1 MNTLTLCSYL
11 CTYILPYIYIY
22 TNNHSIYILV
32 QGSNF
37 TASNFLAQRG
47 SNALLL
53 AALGGSVEVVRVLI
67 EEFDSSVDEA
77 NNVSVS
83 PTVYAGLA
91 CSNLS

>member
-1 MNTLTLCSYL
+1 MFIS
-11 CTYILPYIYIY
+11 TYVY
-22 TNNHSIYILV
+22 THL
-32 QGSNF
+32 QCSNF
-37 TASNFLAQRG
+37 IALNFLAQQG

-77 NNVSVS
+77 NDVSVS
-83 PTVYAGLA
+83 PTVNAGLA